1 MSKAMAASLITL
13 PTATRLALRR
23 FAAEHGLSIEEAA
36 AVVTREYL
44 IGAGYL
50 EPDPELSEGTEVEG
64 SA

>member
-1 MSKAMAASLITL
+1 MKAMPLTL
-13 PTATRLALRR
+13 STAVRLALRR
-23 FAAEHGLSIEEAA
+23 FAADHDLSIEEAA

-50 EPDPELSEGTEVEG
+50 EPDPEMDEGTETAG

>member
-1 MSKAMAASLITL
+1 MAASLVTL
-13 PTATRLALRR
+13 PVATRLALRQ

-50 EPDPELSEGTEVEG
+50 EPDPEMDEGTEAKG